1 MKGGHVQVGL
11 ITSNLWL
18 VSSRF
23 VHCMS
28 VVPVAMHRR
37 IEWCVSQPQSAL
49 AFQLAQLRVRKRL
62 EFSCF
67 TVVAVDPVFF
77 IVARL
82 LSRTYTKQFVFKNL
96 IFTTCRTTSIVH
108 HCRVVG
114 DLLIQRIRSL
124 SHKLARREV

>member
-28 VVPVAMHRR
+28 VVPVAMYRR

-49 AFQLAQLRVRKRL
+49 AFRLAQLRVQKIGI
-62 EFSCF
+62 FMFHSGGSG
-67 TVVAVDPVFF
+67 
-77 IVARL
+77 
-82 LSRTYTKQFVFKNL
+82 SRFLYRCKIIITHGKDIY
-96 IFTTCRTTSIVH
+96 
-108 HCRVVG
+108 
-114 DLLIQRIRSL
+114 
-124 SHKLARREV
+124 

>member
-28 VVPVAMHRR
+28 VVPVAMYRR

-49 AFQLAQLRVRKRL
+49 AFRLAQLRAKDWNFHV
-62 EFSCF
+62 S
-67 TVVAVDPVFF
+67 
-77 IVARL
+77 
-82 LSRTYTKQFVFKNL
+82 QWWQW
-96 IFTTCRTTSIVH
+96 
-108 HCRVVG
+108 
-114 DLLIQRIRSL
+114 IQSSL
-124 SHKLARREV
+124 SLQDYYHTW